1 MTEYKRDLGGKVGF
15 SGTIISTL
23 QPAPNEKPI
32 VKNFSMSSSSDEIV
46 AGTFQSLEEAG
57 YRVEPKTVDL
67 FIKTVENI
75 KDLGIGF
82 KVSGSLSLEGGGGSL
97 EKSPG
102 KQTEKYIEK
111 QVKITFEVKKNE

>member
-1 MTEYKRDLGGKVGF
+1 MTEYKKDLSGKVGF
-15 SGTIISTL
+15 SSTIISTI
-23 QPAPNEKPI
+23 QPTPNEKPI

-46 AGTFQSLEEAG
+46 AGTFKALEEAG

-75 KDLGIGF
+75 KDLGVGF
-82 KVSGSLSLEGGGGSL
+82 KVSGNLSLEGGGGAF

-102 KQTEKYIEK
+102 KQTERYTEK
-111 QVKITFEVKKNE
+111 QVRITFEVKKNE